1 MNTRQWDTYEI
12 IKSRSLNGLWTS
24 RLELYQWNKAYP
36 EVKGE
41 FGKSSSARMI
51 NEDIHEINENDV
63 IQKIIISN
71 SYKGYRLANEHEMES
86 YIKKRRIEAFKK
98 LKHLSKLM
106 KKAGLNNQSRITF
119 TEHERSIIESLLKG
133 EIK

>member
-12 IKSRSLNGLWTS
+12 IKSRSLHGLWTS
-24 RLELYQWNKAYP
+24 RLELYQWNNAYP

-41 FGKSSSARMI
+41 FGNSSSARMI

-71 SYKGYRLANEHEMES
+71 SSKGYRLANEHEMES
-86 YIKKRRIEAFKK
+86 YIKKRRIEAF
-98 LKHLSKLM
+98 
-106 KKAGLNNQSRITF
+106 
-119 TEHERSIIESLLKG
+119 
-133 EIK
+133 